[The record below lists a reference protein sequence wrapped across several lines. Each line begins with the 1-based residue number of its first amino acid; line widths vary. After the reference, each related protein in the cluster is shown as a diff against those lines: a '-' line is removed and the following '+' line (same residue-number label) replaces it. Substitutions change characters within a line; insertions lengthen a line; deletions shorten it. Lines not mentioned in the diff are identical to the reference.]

1 MAVTSSSNDAVG
13 TSPTILM
20 SPKAYASRVVIQN
33 LSGADLYIGSVTVS
47 TSVGFKLTSGSTL
60 TLEGGSAG
68 PVYGIAASAQT
79 SPADTRIL
87 IEPTN

>member
-1 MAVTSSSNDAVG
+1 M
-13 TSPTILM
+13 
-20 SPKAYASRVVIQN
+20 
-33 LSGADLYIGSVTVS
+33 YIGSVTVS

>member
-1 MAVTSSSNDAVG
+1 MAVTSTSNVAVG
-13 TSPTILM
+13 TSPTLLS
-20 SPKAYASRVVIQN
+20 SPKSYASRVVIQN
-33 LSGADLYIGSVTVS
+33 LSGADLYLGSVTVS

-60 TLEGGSAG
+60 ALEGGSAG
-68 PVYGIAASAQT
+68 PVYGIAAIAQT